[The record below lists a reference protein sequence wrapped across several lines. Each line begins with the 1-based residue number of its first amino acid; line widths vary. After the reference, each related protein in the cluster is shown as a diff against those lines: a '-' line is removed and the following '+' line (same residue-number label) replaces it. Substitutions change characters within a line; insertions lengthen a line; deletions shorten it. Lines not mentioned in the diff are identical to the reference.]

1 MLWWS
6 TRYVE
11 SYCEV
16 SKPVSYVN
24 AIYICTCTH
33 FKIFPWDFLAMLFLL
48 LKVTLFCN
56 THIESLSVTQ
66 YCCSHSMFCFFTHHI
81 YMIVFRIIK
90 FRIFQDHSHIA
101 IIQHLVLFAIW
112 KLSELQKKKRLN
124 AIKKVTFCKFCDT
137 WIKMNIWYCTCLQ
150 FDYSHD
156 DKLAKYEI

>member
-24 AIYICTCTH
+24 AIYFCTCTH

-48 LKVTLFCN
+48 LKVTLFCD

-101 IIQHLVLFAIW
+101 IIQHLVLFAI
-112 KLSELQKKKRLN
+112 KNFLNCKKKRLN

>member
-24 AIYICTCTH
+24 AIYFCTCTH

-48 LKVTLFCN
+48 LKVTLFCD
-56 THIESLSVTQ
+56 THIESLSVMQ

-101 IIQHLVLFAIW
+101 IIQHLVLFAIENF
-112 KLSELQKKKRLN
+112 LNCKKK
-124 AIKKVTFCKFCDT
+124 KKTKCNKKGYFLQIL
-137 WIKMNIWYCTCLQ
+137 WYMNKNEYMILYLPTIWL
-150 FDYSHD
+150 FPWW
-156 DKLAKYEI
+156 